1 MNCDQLREGY
11 DTFALGF
18 DEGPESA
25 EIREHVRRDCPNCIP
40 GIRES
45 LMLLTQMVSLAKS
58 VEPPAR
64 LRKRI
69 IAAVDPTL
77 LEAKPRAS
85 FGWSLVWAATS
96 VFLLA
101 VAALLGLQTRQLSQL
116 RRADAARVS
125 DALNILSAPDSQDVS
140 FGTNRNLPP
149 RGRVVI
155 NRHRGVVL
163 IASNLPKLEEGKT
176 FEMWLIPKGAQPIAA
191 GTFAAASDGTG
202 IAIQNG
208 LVPDNLGIVAVT
220 VENAGGVSAPTTKPI
235 IAAVTS

>member
-1 MNCDQLREGY
+1 MTCEQLRDGY

-18 DEGPESA
+18 DDGPESV
-25 EIREHVRRDCPNCIP
+25 EIRDHIRRDCPNCVP
-40 GIRES
+40 GVRDALSFIS
-45 LMLLTQMVSLAKS
+45 GFGSLAKS

-69 IAAVDPTL
+69 IAAVDPTV
-77 LEAKPRAS
+77 LEAKPRNA

-116 RRADAARVS
+116 RRAESARVS
-125 DALNILSAPDSQDVS
+125 EALGILSAPDSQDVS

-155 NRHRGVVL
+155 NRNRGVVL

-191 GTFAAASDGTG
+191 GTFTAASDGTG
-202 IAIQNG
+202 IAIQTG
-208 LVPDNLGIVAVT
+208 TVPEDLGTVAVT
-220 VENAGGVSAPTTKPI
+220 VENAGGASAPTTKPI